1 MQTLYFE
8 DAWNR
13 TLSDE
18 DREKITAH
26 FENLM
31 SQNDVII
38 SFLWEAVNH
47 QNEKLVTVLIHNPTS
62 SSLDI
67 HNTPIAN
74 PLSNGK
80 LTISSFSIPVPIPA
94 KTSMPWTLIFNEN
107 NYTENKPRYTITRSH
122 A

>member
-13 TLSDE
+13 TLSKG

-26 FENLM
+26 FENTID
-31 SQNDVII
+31 QDDVTI

-62 SSLDI
+62 RSLDI
-67 HNTPIAN
+67 RDTPIAHIS
-74 PLSNGK
+74 PNGK
-80 LTISSFSIPVPIPA
+80 LTISSFSIPVSIPP

-107 NYTENKPRYTITRSH
+107 NYTENKPRYTITRSDE
-122 A
+122 